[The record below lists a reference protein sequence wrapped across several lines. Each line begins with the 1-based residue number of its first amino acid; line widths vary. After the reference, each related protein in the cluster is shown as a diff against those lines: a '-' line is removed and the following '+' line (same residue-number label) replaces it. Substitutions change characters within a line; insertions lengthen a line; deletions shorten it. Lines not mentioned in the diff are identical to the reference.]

1 MKCRIAPALVT
12 PVPGKFILKPH
23 FRCDT
28 LSPADKSAA
37 PCCCRVCCLHSLTD
51 INGGTTS
58 KTVPS
63 PEGPGLE
70 SPKGLGF
77 LGPPESTTPSRSVH
91 PFLQGSLLWPTQT
104 QTAHATS
111 VATGCIFALCACDT
125 AERTGV
131 NPAGD
136 AGDTFPPNILVGR
149 TSTGIPPPQY
159 YYVLLTFGYSR
170 PILVALRSL
179 SLKPTS
185 FGYKTPPIR
194 FSQAGGQS
202 AHKARPPNLE
212 LALTPLAE
220 RPNNNQFS
228 NHFEKNV

>member
-51 INGGTTS
+51 FNGGNNPQNRPFSRGTRVRIPQGTR
-58 KTVPS
+58 VP
-63 PEGPGLE
+63 
-70 SPKGLGF
+70 
-77 LGPPESTTPSRSVH
+77 
-91 PFLQGSLLWPTQT
+91 WPTRV
-104 QTAHATS
+104 HNSISIGSS
-111 VATGCIFALCACDT
+111 VFAGFAVVTNTDTDSARYIRSKRLHLCTMCMRYGGTHWRQPRRGC
-125 AERTGV
+125 R
-131 NPAGD
+131 
-136 AGDTFPPNILVGR
+136 R
-149 TSTGIPPPQY
+149 HIPPIFWLGGRQREYAPQY

-179 SLKPTS
+179 SFKPIS

-202 AHKARPPNLE
+202 AHKARPPQ
-212 LALTPLAE
+212 P
-220 RPNNNQFS
+220 
-228 NHFEKNV
+228 